1 MDENIKKKNYQ
12 FSKIKENLSLLSS
25 LEVLKNKENLFRKF
39 NLINK
44 KAESREL
51 QLVVLGQ
58 FKRGKT
64 TLINALIGSHLL
76 PTSVIPL
83 TSIVTILKYGDKPK
97 AYVIFLDGNKKEI
110 NISKLEGYIAE
121 EKNPKNERKVDKVI
135 IEYPSLYLKNGI
147 QIIDTP
153 GVGSVYEH
161 NTDIAYRFV
170 PQADA
175 GIFVITAD
183 PPISASEL
191 SFLTSIKDYLGKILF
206 VQNKIDQVGVDEHKK
221 SLEFTQRIIE
231 ENIKVKNLTFYPLS
245 SKLALDGKVNK
256 DNNKLQESHFLEF
269 EKALTYFLKKEKS
282 QVLVK
287 SISTKL
293 LYLINEINL
302 IIQLEKKAVQ
312 TPYAIL
318 KEKIASFEKEL
329 VNIRQQKEDADFI
342 LQGQMEKLVKETL
355 IEDIEILK
363 EKETPILLKEL
374 EIFYKKNVK
383 FNGKELANK
392 FNLFLE
398 QSIKQIF
405 RTWRKVEET
414 KLQQSLQSILDRF
427 SKETNSSIQEV
438 IDLSANLFDLHIEK
452 FEAVT
457 ELAKEQEFRFS
468 FDEFKVD
475 IEIFI
480 PVVSRLPKFLSHGLL
495 YKNARERAEQELDQ
509 HCGRVRYDFHQRIIK
524 SINEYRNI
532 LDEALEETINEIN
545 TAMKNG
551 LKQKEK
557 GKEEEKIALTK
568 LQEQEEILVKA
579 KKMIIK

>member
-1 MDENIKKKNYQ
+1 MDQNDQ
-12 FSKIKENLSLLSS
+12 FSKIENSLSLLNS
-25 LEVLKNKENLFRKF
+25 LEVLKNNQNLLLKF
-39 NLINK
+39 NLINN
-44 KAESREL
+44 KAKDKEL

-64 TLINALIGSHLL
+64 TLINALIGSNLL
-76 PTSVIPL
+76 PTSAIPL
-83 TSIVTILKYGDKPK
+83 TSVVTILKYGDKPK
-97 AYVIFLDGNKKEI
+97 AYVNFLDGNKKEI
-110 NISKLEGYIAE
+110 NISELEEYIAE
-121 EKNPKNERKVDKVI
+121 EKNPKNKKKVDRVI
-135 IEYPSLYLKNGI
+135 IEYPSLYLKDGV

-161 NTDIAYRFV
+161 NTDIAYKFV

-175 GIFVITAD
+175 GIFVVTAD

-191 SFLTSIKDYLGKILF
+191 SFLTSIKDYLSKILF
-206 VQNKIDQVGVDEHKK
+206 VQNKIDQVGVDEHKQ
-221 SLEFTQRIIE
+221 SLVFTKRVIE
-231 ENIKVKNLTFYPLS
+231 ANVKVKNLTFYPLS

-256 DNNKLQESHFLEF
+256 DNNKLQESHFLGF

-287 SISTKL
+287 SISSKL

-312 TPYAIL
+312 IPFAIL
-318 KEKIASFEKEL
+318 KEKIGSFEKEL
-329 VNIRQQKEDADFI
+329 INIRQQKEDADFI

-363 EKETPILLKEL
+363 EKEAPILLKDL
-374 EIFYKKNVK
+374 EIFYKNNLKL
-383 FNGKELANK
+383 NGKDLANK

-405 RTWRKVEET
+405 RVWRKAEET

-427 SKETNSSIQEV
+427 SKETNSSIQKV
-438 IDLSANLFDLHIEK
+438 VDLSANLFDLHKEK
-452 FEAVT
+452 FEAGT

-468 FDEFKVD
+468 YDEFKVD
-475 IEIFI
+475 IEIFT

-495 YKNARERAEQELDQ
+495 YKNAQERAEEELDQ

-524 SINEYRNI
+524 SINDYRNI

-557 GKEEEKIALTK
+557 GKEEEKSSLIK
-568 LQEQEEILVKA
+568 IQKQEEILTTA
-579 KKMIIK
+579 KEMIIK